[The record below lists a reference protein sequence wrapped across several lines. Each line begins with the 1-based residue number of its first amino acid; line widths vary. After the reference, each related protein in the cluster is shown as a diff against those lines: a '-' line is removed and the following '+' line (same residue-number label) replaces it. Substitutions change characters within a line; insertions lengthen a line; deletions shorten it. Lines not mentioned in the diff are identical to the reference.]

1 MNQQKRS
8 RRIFI
13 TDFKS
18 QMVNLYLQEKSR
30 TNLTKEYDLTPS
42 SLDRKINQS
51 SKSDSFESQVDHTP
65 EENELIALHNELKQ
79 LRMEKDILKQ
89 AT

>member
-30 TNLTKEYDLTPS
+30 TNLAKEYDLTPS

>member
-30 TNLTKEYDLTPS
+30 TNLAKEYDLTPS

-51 SKSDSFESQVDHTP
+51 SKSDSFESQIDHTP